1 MRIIKLY
8 YMKPEELLCKVLYL
22 DGTVTNEL
30 LAGKKVIAIVVG
42 DTLISLKTKFGRII
56 KGRNGNVNV

>member
-1 MRIIKLY
+1 
-8 YMKPEELLCKVLYL
+8 MKPEELLCKVLYL

-42 DTLISLKTKFGRII
+42 DTLISLKKPNSDELSRGGTAM
-56 KGRNGNVNV
+56 